1 MAGSLWS
8 GISGL
13 NASAKQMDVIG
24 NNIANVNTVGF
35 KAGTIAFGD
44 ILSQSIVGGSGTMQ
58 VGRGVD
64 VNAIPTLFGQ
74 GSFESTQSA
83 TDLAIDGE
91 GFFMVNDSNGATY
104 YTRAGMFNIGKGGYL
119 MDVNGYKVQGY
130 RYSDGKNT
138 NAIGDISLSGLQST
152 PSPSTEFSIGA
163 NLNSEAAEGDVF
175 VSAQTVYDSL
185 GGAHTLKMEFTKTA
199 NAGEW
204 QYQAYLDGTASDTA
218 AATITFDTDG
228 NLKAPVADTVLNFN
242 TFQTTPASNPS
253 GATIGDGSNNI
264 TWVIDGSTATSLTPE
279 VMTGY
284 ASPSVNR
291 SLVSNGWASGE
302 LQSLSVGSDGVIDGF
317 FTNGQSMA
325 IGQVAL
331 AKFTNTLGL
340 KKIGSSLFAATD
352 SSGNALVNK
361 PGTGGLGEIS
371 SNSLEMSNTDIAKEF
386 INMIT
391 AQKAYQ
397 ANAKVITTTDQMMS
411 ELMNIK
417 R

>member
-44 ILSQSIVGGSGTMQ
+44 ILSQSIAGGSGTMQ

-64 VNAIPTLFGQ
+64 VNAVPTLFGQ
-74 GSFESTQSA
+74 GSFESTQSP
-83 TDLAIDGE
+83 TDLAIDGD

-104 YTRAGMFNIGKGGYL
+104 YTRAGMFNIAKDGYL
-119 MDVNGYKVQGY
+119 RDVNGYKVQGY
-130 RYSDGKNT
+130 QYLDGKNT
-138 NAIGDISLSGLQST
+138 NAVGDLSLSGLQST
-152 PSPSTEFSIGA
+152 PSPTTEFSIGA
-163 NLNSEAAEGDVF
+163 NLNSEAATDDKF
-175 VSAQTVYDSL
+175 VSVETVYDSL
-185 GGAHTLKMEFTKTA
+185 GGAHSLKMEFTKTA

-204 QYQAYLDGTASDTA
+204 SSQAYLDGTKSSSSAVTMQFDSDGKLTSPNKDVDIDFSGVKLA
-218 AATITFDTDG
+218 G
-228 NLKAPVADTVLNFN
+228 
-242 TFQTTPASNPS
+242 
-253 GATIGDGSNNI
+253 GATIGTGGKI
-264 TWVIDGSTATSLTPE
+264 KWVVAGDTATSLSPE
-279 VMTGY
+279 TLTGY

-291 SLVSNGWASGE
+291 SLVSNGWDSGE

-331 AKFTNTLGL
+331 AKFTNTSGL
-340 KKIGSSLFAATD
+340 KKMGSSLFAATQ
-352 SSGNALVNK
+352 SSGNALVNR
-361 PGTGGLGEIS
+361 PGTGGLGKINS
-371 SNSLEMSNTDIAKEF
+371 DSLEMSNTDIAKEF